1 MNNAG
6 ILSSPKAIA
15 GYKLASLPFEFKR
28 RTRFRAGDQNEG
40 GPQLYCWLGRDNE
53 ENRDR
58 KRQAQTSTSLDQY
71 GRSKPCRTRNAGHDK

>member
-6 ILSSPKAIA
+6 ILPSPKAIA

-40 GPQLYCWLGRDNE
+40 GPQLYGWLGRDHE
-53 ENRDR
+53 EESPPQLANTE
-58 KRQAQTSTSLDQY
+58 QFS
-71 GRSKPCRTRNAGHDK
+71 RSKLGVSSQAG